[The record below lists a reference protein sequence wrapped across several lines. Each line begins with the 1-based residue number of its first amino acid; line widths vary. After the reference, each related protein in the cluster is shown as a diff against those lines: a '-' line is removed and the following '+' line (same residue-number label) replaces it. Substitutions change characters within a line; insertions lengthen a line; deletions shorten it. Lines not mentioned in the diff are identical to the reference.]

1 MWKGGQAES
10 QKRLG
15 RKAITSEPRKLG
27 NFVGANLSQDA
38 RHELSAKNSPSGGDF
53 RFGDDSLG
61 TRCFRTA
68 FPATRRGPGTA
79 SEDAEALLWELAG
92 RTPVSGVL

>member
-1 MWKGGQAES
+1 MWKGRQAES

-15 RKAITSEPRKLG
+15 RKAITSEPRKPG

-53 RFGDDSLG
+53 RFGDDSYQSPLMQTHG
-61 TRCFRTA
+61 GDSRI
-68 FPATRRGPGTA
+68 G
-79 SEDAEALLWELAG
+79 
-92 RTPVSGVL
+92 

>member
-1 MWKGGQAES
+1 MWKSGTGES

-15 RKAITSEPRKLG
+15 GEAITSEPRNLG
-27 NFVGANLSQDA
+27 NFVGTNLSQEA
-38 RHELSAKNSPSGGDF
+38 LRKLAAENGLPGGHF
-53 RFGDDSLG
+53 RFGDDSPG

-79 SEDAEALLWELAG
+79 SEDAEGEPAG